1 MLSCLTDERARM
13 KLKDMSYMYATDACI
28 FRERITALRE
38 QAKSAETDEEVRRLK
53 HRIEELQVL
62 LRQSR
67 ELADLTQ
74 HYYERSYYRNAKYTL

>member
-1 MLSCLTDERARM
+1 
-13 KLKDMSYMYATDACI
+13 MSYMYAADACI